1 MKSKK
6 GNFKMKIYYRMNKMF
21 GYIIPET
28 QLKED
33 ALDQGYEDILDP
45 RSAEYDNFNLHYK
58 KLNDYEIVE

>member
-1 MKSKK
+1 
-6 GNFKMKIYYRMNKMF
+6 MKIYYWMSKMF

-45 RSAEYDNFNLHYK
+45 CSVEYGNFNLHYK
-58 KLNDYEIVE
+58 KLDDYEIVE

>member
-1 MKSKK
+1 
-6 GNFKMKIYYRMNKMF
+6 MKIYYWINKMF

-33 ALDQGYEDILDP
+33 VLDQGYEDILDP
-45 RSAEYDNFNLHYK
+45 CSVKYGNFNLHYE

>member
-1 MKSKK
+1 
-6 GNFKMKIYYRMNKMF
+6 MKIYYWINKMF

-45 RSAEYDNFNLHYK
+45 CSVEYGNFNLYYE
-58 KLNDYEIVE
+58 KLNDYKIIK

>member
-6 GNFKMKIYYRMNKMF
+6 GNFKMKIYYWMNKMF

-45 RSAEYDNFNLHYK
+45 CSVEYGNFNLHYK
-58 KLNDYEIVE
+58 KLNDYEIIE

>member
-1 MKSKK
+1 
-6 GNFKMKIYYRMNKMF
+6 MKIYYWMNKMF

-33 ALDQGYEDILDP
+33 AFDQGYEDILDP
-45 RSAEYDNFNLHYK
+45 CSADYGNFNLHYE